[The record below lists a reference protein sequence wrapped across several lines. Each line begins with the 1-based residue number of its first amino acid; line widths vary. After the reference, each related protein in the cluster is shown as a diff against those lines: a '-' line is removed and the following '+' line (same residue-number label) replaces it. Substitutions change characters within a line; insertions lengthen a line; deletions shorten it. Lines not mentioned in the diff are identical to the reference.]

1 MGCDEAVDPAE
12 TLANQARILGDAVT
26 NLRRNMK
33 DKLII
38 LMLNDITGIG
48 KREIK
53 MILDAIPELPRV
65 YFVEKK
71 KKS

>member
-1 MGCDEAVDPAE
+1 MTPETVDPAE
-12 TLANQARILGDAVT
+12 TLAHQARILGDAVT

-38 LMLNDITGIG
+38 LMLNDVTGIG

-53 MILDAIPELPRV
+53 MILDAIPELPRI
-65 YFVEKK
+65 YFVDKK
-71 KKS
+71 AKKP